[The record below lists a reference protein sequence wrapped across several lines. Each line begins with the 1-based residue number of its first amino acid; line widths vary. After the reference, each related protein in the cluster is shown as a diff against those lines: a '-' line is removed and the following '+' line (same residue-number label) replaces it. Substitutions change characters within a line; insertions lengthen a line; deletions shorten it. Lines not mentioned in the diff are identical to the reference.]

1 MSLCHCVITQANGP
15 AYEVPTGRRDG
26 RVSNMSLAKDM
37 PDVSDSIE
45 ILKDKFM
52 QKGLHAKE
60 LVLLSGMY
68 FLLLFSLSF
77 MFVWWSRITRGFWY
91 DV

>member
-1 MSLCHCVITQANGP
+1 M
-15 AYEVPTGRRDG
+15 PTGRRDG
-26 RVSNMSLAKDM
+26 RVSNLSLAKDM

-60 LVLLSGMY
+60 LVLLSGMCP
-68 FLLLFSLSF
+68 LLLLFFSLSF
-77 MFVWWSRITRGFWY
+77 MFVWWCGITQGFWY
-91 DV
+91 EV